1 MLHDPKSMF
10 DATILDG
17 GAWAESACYFD
28 VPSVGAAVAAWKN
41 RLGSSGDLYYTYTIV
56 VVVDK

>member
-28 VPSVGAAVAAWKN
+28 VPSVGAAVAA
-41 RLGSSGDLYYTYTIV
+41 
-56 VVVDK
+56 